1 MSYLQVFRGHKK
13 EASCIAW
20 HPHHEGLFSSGG
32 SDGSIL
38 FWHVGNDKEV
48 GNIDAAHDGII
59 WDLAWHPL
67 GHILASGSNDH
78 TTKFWTRNRPG
89 DKMRDKY
96 NLNTLPAGVLAD
108 DSMDIDDI
116 PMAGNYGGSA
126 VGNSMLAIPGMG
138 PDDKIQETTSD
149 GGPEA
154 IPGLDFDAA
163 QFERFIKKTPY
174 AKPIPRNFQ
183 AAWNAAG
190 GLEDEPQEDTGV
202 SGRCWRRCS
211 QCYKLVILAFRSQRP
226 YNEMWSI
233 YK

>member
-1 MSYLQVFRGHKK
+1 M
-13 EASCIAW
+13 
-20 HPHHEGLFSSGG
+20 
-32 SDGSIL
+32 
-38 FWHVGNDKEV
+38 

-78 TTKFWTRNRPG
+78 STKFWTRNRPG
-89 DKMRDKY
+89 DKMMDKY

-116 PMAGNYGGSA
+116 PLVGGPNYIHAGIVNMAT
-126 VGNSMLAIPGMG
+126 IPGMG
-138 PDDKIQETTSD
+138 PDDKIQEASSD
-149 GGPEA
+149 GAPET
-154 IPGLDFDAA
+154 IPGLDFDAS

-190 GLEDEPQEDTGV
+190 GLEDEPIEETGV
-202 SGRCWRRCS
+202 STG
-211 QCYKLVILAFRSQRP
+211 
-226 YNEMWSI
+226 EGH
-233 YK
+233 

>member
-1 MSYLQVFRGHKK
+1 MISIQVFRGHKK
-13 EASCIAW
+13 EAACIGW
-20 HPHHEGLFSSGG
+20 HPQHEGLFASGG

-116 PMAGNYGGSA
+116 PMSA
-126 VGNSMLAIPGMG
+126 ELHHGATSTMGAIPGMG
-138 PDDKIQETTSD
+138 PDDKIQENQSEGT
-149 GGPEA
+149 GPET

-174 AKPIPRNFQ
+174 AKPIPKNFQ

-190 GLEDEPQEDTGV
+190 GLEDEIVEETTV
-202 SGRCWRRCS
+202 SSIFIYCLLFISLCV
-211 QCYKLVILAFRSQRP
+211 VI
-226 YNEMWSI
+226 
-233 YK
+233 

>member
-1 MSYLQVFRGHKK
+1 MKPTLSTTPL
-13 EASCIAW
+13 
-20 HPHHEGLFSSGG
+20 L
-32 SDGSIL
+32 
-38 FWHVGNDKEV
+38 GNDKEV

-78 TTKFWTRNRPG
+78 STKFWTRNRPG

-116 PMAGNYGGSA
+116 PLQGGHYATSASMA
-126 VGNSMLAIPGMG
+126 AIPGMG
-138 PDDKIQETTSD
+138 PDDKVQEDTSGS
-149 GGPEA
+149 GGPET

-163 QFERFIKKTPY
+163 QFERFVKKTPY

-190 GLEDEPQEDTGV
+190 GLEDEPIEETGV
-202 SGRCWRRCS
+202 SCS
-211 QCYKLVILAFRSQRP
+211 ALEWC
-226 YNEMWSI
+226 
-233 YK
+233 